1 VGYLRGSSSW
11 SSWVRAFSPKGDCWD
26 NAVVE
31 SFFHTLK
38 VELILGKVY
47 DFGQEAKTDIFDYI
61 EIFYNQQRR
70 HF

>member
-1 VGYLRGSSSW
+1 
-11 SSWVRAFSPKGDCWD
+11 
-26 NAVVE
+26 
-31 SFFHTLK
+31 

-47 DFGQEAKTDIFDYI
+47 DFRQEAKTDIFDYI

>member
-1 VGYLRGSSSW
+1 M
-11 SSWVRAFSPKGDCWD
+11 
-26 NAVVE
+26 E

-38 VELILGKVY
+38 VELFLEKVY
-47 DFGQEAKTDIFDYI
+47 DFHQVAKTDIFYYI